1 MELMTVNCVQLAA
14 GRLLTTVILTC
25 QDSCQLLLCTLGS
38 SSQNRRIMCDPSSPG
53 KTQVN

>member
-1 MELMTVNCVQLAA
+1 MELMTVNCVQLAV